1 VRSELRPLGI
11 ESFAVVLTGKV
22 WIGSAGSETRREYM
36 LIGEPLQLASQML
49 AFCTAE
55 HPVLVDWPTSQ
66 ANRSRF
72 EFIERPML
80 VRVPGQLKQHAM
92 LAVLKHKPLESLQ
105 PPKVYGWAVASWLQK
120 HAPVGHIAVAAPQGG
135 ALSEGAQLQMREAFK
150 ELDHDGRG
158 SISLAEILEVLR
170 DIDVANPDAPHSITG
185 TVGKTLQSLDTTG
198 DGTSNFGDDDGRI
211 TFEHFLAA
219 VAAASAQSADA
230 LEGGDKGAGGGGGVS
245 DPILNLPLLLTAY
258 TTRRVLQLQLGE
270 GFMARYRTRH
280 LGLAMMTSDCHG

>member
-1 VRSELRPLGI
+1 MRSELRPLGI

-92 LAVLKHKPLESLQ
+92 LLSAPCVCDLLCDQRYFVVICVALFYRSYEKLILKSCFSPGFIRVFQPDVLFSGRRPPHIMQ
-105 PPKVYGWAVASWLQK
+105 P
-120 HAPVGHIAVAAPQGG
+120 H
-135 ALSEGAQLQMREAFK
+135 
-150 ELDHDGRG
+150 
-158 SISLAEILEVLR
+158 
-170 DIDVANPDAPHSITG
+170 
-185 TVGKTLQSLDTTG
+185 
-198 DGTSNFGDDDGRI
+198 
-211 TFEHFLAA
+211 
-219 VAAASAQSADA
+219 
-230 LEGGDKGAGGGGGVS
+230 
-245 DPILNLPLLLTAY
+245 
-258 TTRRVLQLQLGE
+258 
-270 GFMARYRTRH
+270 
-280 LGLAMMTSDCHG
+280 